1 MYDFDTQFER
11 TILERVERECEAL
24 EKRRERW
31 RERENQLQ
39 QWSDPVPDNRS
50 NNNKRSNDD
59 GDDVSNHV
67 MASSSPSPQHHN
79 HRHNNHENEEL
90 DFESRCKSLCV
101 ELGYDAS
108 MAEFALSAYKDE
120 EMKVLDLITKMDQLL
135 RFGYREQDVKKAL
148 IMSDREINAA
158 LDYLAKK

>member
-1 MYDFDTQFER
+1 MYDFDTEFER
-11 TILERVERECEAL
+11 TILERVEREYEAL

-39 QWSDPVPDNRS
+39 LSNPTDNRS
-50 NNNKRSNDD
+50 S
-59 GDDVSNHV
+59 DVC
-67 MASSSPSPQHHN
+67 ASSLQSQPPLQQHQHLHHHN
-79 HRHNNHENEEL
+79 RHEDL

-101 ELGYDAS
+101 ELGYDES

-135 RFGYREQDVKKAL
+135 RFGYREQDVKEAL
-148 IMSDREINAA
+148 IVSDREINAA